1 MHRIIVTKLARVS
14 IIILIFTG
22 CYTARHFENKIIK
35 PVLTPIKITG
45 QQKEADNIYSLLAY
59 SLVLKDWQSEKIP
72 RNKRRG
78 YNIAALLVD
87 SNQHPVYA
95 ALNSITLLDDA
106 TQHGE
111 VRAITGYLK
120 NAGGFNLKGFTVYTT
135 LEPCIMCAGMMTMVA
150 VKRNVYGQHDVE
162 YSKAFERL
170 AVDTRSIGGF
180 KPYPRRV
187 EAEASGS
194 LFCKKLDSAYQIFLK
209 TDSEKIL
216 AKFLTSEEARKI
228 YREAYTSFTTYKTSY
243 PENEKIYQQAFD
255 FLKNFNNE
263 KTKPR

>member
-1 MHRIIVTKLARVS
+1 MHRIIVITLTRVS
-14 IIILIFTG
+14 IILLLFTG
-22 CYTARHFENKIIK
+22 CYTTKHFENEIIK
-35 PVLTPIKITG
+35 PVLKPIAISER
-45 QQKEADNIYSLLAY
+45 QKEIDNIYSLLTY
-59 SLVLKDWQSEKIP
+59 SVVFKNWQSEKIP

-87 SNQHPVYA
+87 SNLHPVCA

-135 LEPCIMCAGMMTMVA
+135 LEPCVMCAGMMTMTT

-170 AVDTRSIGGF
+170 AIDTRPIGGF

-194 LFCKKLDSAYQIFLK
+194 PFCAKLDSAYQIFLE

-228 YREAYTSFTTYKTSY
+228 YQEAYTSFTSFKPSY
-243 PENEKIYQQAFD
+243 PENQEIYQLALD

-263 KTKPR
+263 KTKP

>member
-1 MHRIIVTKLARVS
+1 MHRIITTKLTRVL

-22 CYTARHFENKIIK
+22 CYSSKHFENKIIK
-35 PVLTPIKITG
+35 PVLTPAHIME
-45 QQKEADNIYSLLAY
+45 QQKEIDNIYSLLTY
-59 SLVLKDWQSEKIP
+59 SLVFKDWQSEEIP

-87 SNQHPVYA
+87 ANQHPVYA
-95 ALNSITLLDDA
+95 ALNSITQLDDA

-111 VRAITGYLK
+111 VRAITGYLQK
-120 NAGGFNLKGFTVYTT
+120 AGGFNLKGFTVYTT

-170 AVDTRSIGGF
+170 AVDTRPIGGF
-180 KPYPRRV
+180 APYPRRV
-187 EAEASGS
+187 EANASGS
-194 LFCKKLDSAYQIFLK
+194 SYCKKLDSAYQIFLE
-209 TDSEKIL
+209 TDNEKIL
-216 AKFLTSEEARKI
+216 AKFLTSEDARKI
-228 YREAYTSFTTYKTSY
+228 FGEAYMSFTSFKTFY
-243 PENEKIYQQAFD
+243 PENEKIYQLAFD

-263 KTKPR
+263 KTKP